1 MFYRGVIED
10 NNDPDKLG
18 RVKVRVF
25 GIHSDSEEDI
35 STNDL
40 PWSEV
45 AYSLSFGNIS
55 GVGISSIPK
64 QGSWVW
70 CFCDKDIDN
79 FVVFASC
86 VGIHKEKE
94 SGAFCDKD
102 SKYPLDDRLNEP
114 DINRLARGEKVS
126 ETEIEK
132 SLKENQ
138 TKGVSTASSKT
149 WDEPESKNS
158 KAKYPYNNVLETEA
172 GHTIQID
179 DTEGN
184 ERIHIYHKSG
194 SYIEMREDGS
204 VIIKSANDIYNISS
218 GNFKESIAS
227 KSDTTINADQSVLVG
242 GSLTESIGKDETKEI
257 SGQYDLSIGKSSS
270 ISISMSGLYECGAVN
285 EIKGKIIKLN

>member
-94 SGAFCDKD
+94 SGTFCDKD

-204 VIIKSANDIYNISS
+204 VIIKSTNDIYNISS
-218 GNFKESIAS
+218 GNFKESIAA